1 MHWLDSGSLV
11 ASAWT
16 MGVAHPPG
24 EPLWLAFARIAQL
37 IPVGDIAFRATLLSA
52 LCLALCAFPLLALMR
67 LGGSRILVLAALL
80 GLSAQLQAGRPEVYT
95 PTALLLL
102 CALFVACRGGL
113 RAWAGL
119 GLLLGLGV
127 GLHPLLCAAA
137 APALVLAA
145 VLRPLQPAVVRS
157 GGGRRSIE
165 SILSAGLGGLVG
177 LGVMAWLP
185 LRAAANPAGAWGV
198 PDTLPRFLDVL
209 LARNFAANFGGG
221 STSLWDNF
229 GVVSSIWTAELV
241 PCLLLLLLL
250 LRRGGARP
258 DGLLAWGGI
267 TALWLVGNAAT
278 ILPQNKV
285 FATNPDV
292 LGYLLVGLLG
302 MLPLAWLALSSTPRF
317 APLLVSLLLL
327 LQVGHGFGAASSGNF
342 LARSFAVAQS
352 AGLPPGAILMT
363 SGNDTAFTWGY
374 LQRVERRRSDIHL
387 VHRVLFGHPQESV
400 RLGGPPGLAALGLPW
415 TPLLQHDPSRF
426 LADFK
431 RPFFIER
438 RESEQ
443 LAFADGRLG
452 AFGLVGS
459 SGFAEDPWLVGVRDA
474 VLAELAAPEFS
485 SDAEASLVRAYY
497 LSLWGEAP

>member
-1 MHWLDSGSLV
+1 
-11 ASAWT
+11 

-24 EPLWLAFARIAQL
+24 EPLWLAFARVAQL

-95 PTALLLL
+95 LTALLLL

-113 RAWAGL
+113 RAWAAL
-119 GLLLGLGV
+119 GLLFGLGV
-127 GLHPLLCAAA
+127 GLHPLLFAAA

-145 VLRPLQPAVVRS
+145 VLRPLQPIGVRS
-157 GGGRRSIE
+157 GGRS
-165 SILSAGLGGLVG
+165 SVPAILSAGISGVVG

-185 LRAAANPAGAWGV
+185 LRAVANPAGAWGV
-198 PDTLPRFLDVL
+198 PDNLPRFLDVL
-209 LARNFAANFGGG
+209 LARNFAANFGGV

-229 GVVSSIWTAELV
+229 GVVSSVWTAEGV

-250 LRRGGARP
+250 RLRRGAAVP
-258 DGLLAWGGI
+258 DGLRAWGGI

-302 MLPLAWLALSSTPRF
+302 TLPLAWLALSSTPRF

-327 LQVGHGFGAASSGNF
+327 LQVGHGFQSASSGNF

-400 RLGGPPGLAALGLPW
+400 RLGGPQGLAALGLPW
-415 TPLLQHDPSRF
+415 TPLLQRDPSRF

-438 RESEQ
+438 RESED
-443 LAFADGRLG
+443 LAFTDGRLG

-459 SGFAEDPWLVGVRDA
+459 SGFGEDPWLVGVRDA

-485 SDAEASLVRAYY
+485 SDTEAGLVRAYY
-497 LSLWGEAP
+497 LALWGDSP